1 MMQVRRPEQTW
12 PGISSNKAMPRFYFD
27 IYNDDVTQDP
37 EGTELRDDTAALAF
51 AVKQIRS
58 LAADT
63 VLHGH
68 FTASHRLEILD
79 VERNQVASM
88 RFDEAVDVRP

>member
-1 MMQVRRPEQTW
+1 
-12 PGISSNKAMPRFYFD
+12 MPRFYFD
-27 IYNDDVTQDP
+27 IYDDDVTQDP
-37 EGTELRDDTAALAF
+37 EGTELRDDSAALAF

-68 FTASHRLEILD
+68 FTASHRLAILD

>member
-1 MMQVRRPEQTW
+1 
-12 PGISSNKAMPRFYFD
+12 MPQFYFD

-37 EGTELRDDTAALAF
+37 EGMELADDDAARAF
-51 AVKQIRS
+51 AIKQIRA

-79 VERNQVASM
+79 VERNPVATM
-88 RFDEAVDVRP
+88 RFDEAVDLRP